1 MVIDEAIGARVCRL
15 AGMQV
20 EHATRCLGW
29 GGSRV
34 HDGVHEA
41 RKALRRARALLKLVA
56 PRVGSAT
63 NAVDRE
69 LAAVGRELSSLRD
82 AMARVETLDRLLT
95 HAGDDAPLLRRCR
108 RAAAGARAQAA
119 RAALTADPG
128 FASLRTRL
136 CDAGTALRALPWSR
150 LHSDDLHLAL
160 DHAGARARRARDRAC
175 KHDRDAQWHRWR
187 RRMRLLVHAR
197 ETLRNGGL
205 ALRSSAADELQLAT
219 ALGRAQDL
227 VVLKRDCANDVPFAR
242 ADRKPLRRV
251 VAQKLRQ
258 ARRRIARSTG
268 ALAAEPDDE
277 SPDTET
283 PDIHLPMHVAA
294 HASDAHGANTGDG
307 NDRVSGSVRP
317 ASPQ

>member
-95 HAGDDAPLLRRCR
+95 HAGDAAPLLRRCR
-108 RAAAGARAQAA
+108 RAAASARAQAA
-119 RAALTADPG
+119 RTALTADPG

-136 CDAGTALRALPWSR
+136 HDAGTALRALPWSR
-150 LHSDDLHLAL
+150 LHIDDLHLAL
-160 DHAGARARRARDRAC
+160 DHAGARARKARDRAC
-175 KHDRDAQWHRWR
+175 KHDQDEQWHRWR
-187 RRMRLLVHAR
+187 RRMRLLAHAR
-197 ETLRNGGL
+197 ETLRDGGL
-205 ALRSSAADELQLAT
+205 ALRSSAADELQLA
-219 ALGRAQDL
+219 AVLGRAQDL
-227 VVLKRDCANDVPFAR
+227 VVLKRDCANDALFAR
-242 ADRKPLRRV
+242 ADRKPLHRA
-251 VAQKLRQ
+251 VAQQLRQ
-258 ARRRIARSTG
+258 ARRRIAQGAG
-268 ALAAEPDDE
+268 ALAAKSRNDI
-277 SPDTET
+277 
-283 PDIHLPMHVAA
+283 PDI
-294 HASDAHGANTGDG
+294 
-307 NDRVSGSVRP
+307 
-317 ASPQ
+317 